1 MGYRGVHRGRRSV
14 LLFFG
19 ANQEKLSRDSI
30 LESAPEML
38 LQRMMSVQTSSPEAP
53 TVLIADDESIV
64 LRAISMTLINVGYH
78 VLQGRDGNEARALL
92 EEHRGQPLHLLITD
106 LDMPGGGGQEL
117 AKFAMER
124 YADLKV
130 LYTSGR
136 PPRAL
141 SAPLERGANSQFLEK
156 PFATQELIKSIR
168 ALLTN

>member
-1 MGYRGVHRGRRSV
+1 
-14 LLFFG
+14 
-19 ANQEKLSRDSI
+19 
-30 LESAPEML
+30 
-38 LQRMMSVQTSSPEAP
+38 MSVQTSSPEAP
-53 TVLIADDESIV
+53 TVLIAD
-64 LRAISMTLINVGYH
+64 
-78 VLQGRDGNEARALL
+78 DGNEARALL